1 MCNFSNHSCAQ
12 AMNRK
17 YKMPEEEILRIW
29 EDFHSKHPDG
39 LMTKESFL
47 DSKEVSMHS
56 GNRLLLFGF
65 LG

>member
-47 DSKEVSMHS
+47 DSKEVSMHY
-56 GNRLLLFGF
+56 
-65 LG
+65 